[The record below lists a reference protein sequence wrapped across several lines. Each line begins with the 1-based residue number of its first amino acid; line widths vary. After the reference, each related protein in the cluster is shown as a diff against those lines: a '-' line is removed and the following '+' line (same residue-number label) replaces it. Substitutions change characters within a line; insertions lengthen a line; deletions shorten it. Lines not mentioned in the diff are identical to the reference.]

1 MSLITATE
9 GYNTGNILLGVM
21 GDPIIQSKSP
31 IMHEAA
37 LQALGIPGAYVPLH
51 ILPENLE
58 DAVQAI
64 RTLGF
69 RGVNVTIP
77 HKVAVMAYVDLLDES
92 AVAVGAVNTIV
103 NNNGILTGYNT
114 DGIGYVRSLKAE
126 AISDLSGTKIM
137 VIGAGGAARGI
148 VAALLQEKPS
158 SILIANRSVDKA
170 QDLAAECQSKG
181 NVIGISMN
189 EVAEMLDGVDVLIN
203 TTSVGMY
210 PHMDETPIDPELLR
224 ARMVVSDL
232 IYNPL
237 RTRLL
242 LEGLERGCTIH
253 GGLGM
258 FVYQGLMHWSIGQ
271 GSLLQRK
278 SCDRPY
284 SIVWVEKSKK
294 WIHQF
299 RVIIYVN

>member
-1 MSLITATE
+1 MSLTTATE
-9 GYNTGNILLGVM
+9 GYNGGNILLGVM

-37 LQALGIPGAYVPLH
+37 LRALEIPGAYVPLH
-51 ILPENLE
+51 VIPEKLG

-77 HKVAVMAYVDLLDES
+77 HKVAVMDYVDHLDES

-103 NNNGILTGYNT
+103 NDNGILTGYNT

-126 AISDLSGTKIM
+126 AVSDLSDMKIM

-148 VAALLQEKPS
+148 VAALLQEQPS
-158 SILIANRSVDKA
+158 SIIIANRSADRA
-170 QDLAAECQSKG
+170 QDLAAACRNKG
-181 NVIGISMN
+181 NVTGISMD
-189 EVAEMLDGVDVLIN
+189 EVAGQLNGVDVLIN

-210 PHMDETPIDPELLR
+210 PHMDDTPIDPGLLR
-224 ARMVVSDL
+224 EGMVVSDL

-237 RTRLL
+237 RTKLL

-258 FVYQGLMHWSIGQ
+258 FVYQGAYALEYWTGQ
-271 GSLLQRK
+271 PAPTEIMWQTIMDCLGGQ
-278 SCDRPY
+278 
-284 SIVWVEKSKK
+284 E
-294 WIHQF
+294 
-299 RVIIYVN
+299 

>member
-1 MSLITATE
+1 MSTTAVE
-9 GYNTGNILLGVM
+9 GYNSGNILLGVM

-51 ILPENLE
+51 ILPEKLG

-77 HKVAVMAYVDLLDES
+77 HKVAVMEYLDVLDES

-103 NNNGILTGYNT
+103 NDNGVLTGYNT

-126 AISDLSGTKIM
+126 AISDLSGAKIM

-158 SILIANRSVDKA
+158 SIIIANRSAEKA
-170 QDLAAECQSKG
+170 EDLATQCRSKG

-189 EVAEMLDGVDVLIN
+189 EVAEMLSSVDVLIN

-224 ARMVVSDL
+224 EGMVVSDL

-258 FVYQGLMHWSIGQ
+258 FVYQGAYALEYWTGQ
-271 GSLLQRK
+271 PAPTEIMRQTILDCLGGN
-278 SCDRPY
+278 
-284 SIVWVEKSKK
+284 E
-294 WIHQF
+294 
-299 RVIIYVN
+299 

>member
-9 GYNTGNILLGVM
+9 DYNTGNILLGVM

-37 LQALGIPGAYVPLH
+37 LKALGIPGAYVPLH

-58 DAVQAI
+58 NAVQAI

-77 HKVAVMAYVDLLDES
+77 HKVAVMAHVDLLDES

-126 AISDLSGTKIM
+126 AISDLSDKKIM

-158 SILIANRSVDKA
+158 SILIANRSADKA
-170 QDLAAECQSKG
+170 RDLAADCQGKG
-181 NVIGISMN
+181 NVIGISMD
-189 EVAEMLDGVDVLIN
+189 EVEEMLDGVDVLIN

-210 PHMDETPIDPELLR
+210 PHMDETPIDPGLLR
-224 ARMVVSDL
+224 AGMVVSDL

-237 RTRLL
+237 HTRLL

-258 FVYQGLMHWSIGQ
+258 FVYQGAYALEYWTGQ
-271 GSLLQRK
+271 PAPTEIMRQTILHCLGGK
-278 SCDRPY
+278 
-284 SIVWVEKSKK
+284 E
-294 WIHQF
+294 
-299 RVIIYVN
+299 

>member
-77 HKVAVMAYVDLLDES
+77 HKVAVMAHVDLLDES

-126 AISDLSGTKIM
+126 AISDLSGSKIM

-158 SILIANRSVDKA
+158 AILIANRSVDKA

-189 EVAEMLDGVDVLIN
+189 EVAEMLDGVNVLIN

-210 PHMDETPIDPELLR
+210 PHMDETPIDPGLLR
-224 ARMVVSDL
+224 AGMVVSDL

-258 FVYQGLMHWSIGQ
+258 FVYQGAYALEYWTGQ
-271 GSLLQRK
+271 PAPTEIMRQTILNCLGGK
-278 SCDRPY
+278 
-284 SIVWVEKSKK
+284 E
-294 WIHQF
+294 
-299 RVIIYVN
+299 

>member
-1 MSLITATE
+1 LSTTAVE
-9 GYNTGNILLGVM
+9 GYNSGNILLGVM

-51 ILPENLE
+51 IRPEKLG

-77 HKVAVMAYVDLLDES
+77 HKVAVMQYLDVLDES

-103 NNNGILTGYNT
+103 NDNGVLTGYNT

-126 AISDLSGTKIM
+126 AISDLSGVKIM

-158 SILIANRSVDKA
+158 SIIIANRSVDKA
-170 QDLAAECQSKG
+170 EDLASQCRSKG

-189 EVAEMLDGVDVLIN
+189 EVAEMLSGVDVLIN

-210 PHMDETPIDPELLR
+210 PHMDETPIDPGLLR
-224 ARMVVSDL
+224 EGMVVSDL

-258 FVYQGLMHWSIGQ
+258 FVYQGAYALEYWTGQ
-271 GSLLQRK
+271 PAPTEIMRQTILDCLGGN
-278 SCDRPY
+278 
-284 SIVWVEKSKK
+284 E
-294 WIHQF
+294 
-299 RVIIYVN
+299 

>member
-1 MSLITATE
+1 MSLKTATE

-51 ILPENLE
+51 ILPDNLE

-77 HKVAVMAYVDLLDES
+77 HKVAVMAHVDLLDES

-148 VAALLQEKPS
+148 VAALLQEKPA
-158 SILIANRSVDKA
+158 SILIANRSADKA
-170 QDLAAECQSKG
+170 RDLAVACQSKG

-210 PHMDETPIDPELLR
+210 PHMDETPIDPGLLR
-224 ARMVVSDL
+224 AGMVVSDL

-258 FVYQGLMHWSIGQ
+258 FVYQGAYALEYWTGQ
-271 GSLLQRK
+271 PAPTEIMRQTILNCLGG
-278 SCDRPY
+278 
-284 SIVWVEKSKK
+284 EE
-294 WIHQF
+294 
-299 RVIIYVN
+299 

>member
-1 MSLITATE
+1 MSLKTATE

-58 DAVQAI
+58 AAVQAI

-77 HKVAVMAYVDLLDES
+77 HKVAVMAHVDLLDES

-103 NNNGILTGYNT
+103 NDNGILTGYNT

-126 AISDLSGTKIM
+126 AISDLSGVKIM

-158 SILIANRSVDKA
+158 SIIIANRSADKA
-170 QDLAAECQSKG
+170 QDLARQCQSKG

-189 EVAEMLDGVDVLIN
+189 EVAEMLSGVDVLIN

-224 ARMVVSDL
+224 AGMIVSDL

-258 FVYQGLMHWSIGQ
+258 FVYQGAYALEYWTGQ
-271 GSLLQRK
+271 PAPTEIMRK
-278 SCDRPY
+278 TILNCLGGK
-284 SIVWVEKSKK
+284 E
-294 WIHQF
+294 
-299 RVIIYVN
+299 

>member
-1 MSLITATE
+1 MSLKTATE
-9 GYNTGNILLGVM
+9 GHNTGNILLGVM

-58 DAVQAI
+58 DAVQAV

-77 HKVAVMAYVDLLDES
+77 HKVAVMALVDQLDES

-126 AISDLSGTKIM
+126 AISDLSGMKIM

-158 SILIANRSVDKA
+158 SIIIANRSVDKA
-170 QDLAAECQSKG
+170 QELATLCQSKG

-189 EVAEMLDGVDVLIN
+189 EVAEMLNGVDVLIN

-210 PHMDETPIDPELLR
+210 PYIEETPIDPELLR
-224 ARMVVSDL
+224 AGMVVSDL

-242 LEGLERGCTIH
+242 LEALERGCTIH

-258 FVYQGLMHWSIGQ
+258 FVYQGAYALEYWTGQ
-271 GSLLQRK
+271 PAPTEIMRQTILNCLGGK
-278 SCDRPY
+278 
-284 SIVWVEKSKK
+284 E
-294 WIHQF
+294 
-299 RVIIYVN
+299 

>member
-181 NVIGISMN
+181 NVVGISMN
-189 EVAEMLDGVDVLIN
+189 EVAEMLYGVDVLIN

-224 ARMVVSDL
+224 AGMVVSDL

-258 FVYQGLMHWSIGQ
+258 FVYQGAYALEYWTGQ
-271 GSLLQRK
+271 PAPTEIMRQTILNCLGGK
-278 SCDRPY
+278 
-284 SIVWVEKSKK
+284 E
-294 WIHQF
+294 
-299 RVIIYVN
+299 